1 MFGTPETQKAYEL
14 SYATFRVA
22 ALVRKPDLK
31 ERLERQAAIILE
43 RAASGDLAIGEPLE
57 TLRALIMLSEGI
69 GEIRY
74 VNAKVLLRELGNL
87 ERIVKAAAPPSPGYG
102 GQVEEFDIERMFSTT
117 ATGKAGV
124 EDSIRRIQERRK
136 EETHPS
142 PGFGG
147 QAEEAAR
154 HAPKVDSVVP
164 TNAVTN
170 PAKPETRQNGNGS
183 AKLTTSGNGN
193 GSASSPQGGN
203 GNGNGEARASA
214 IYAKIQR
221 GNASIKDLLA
231 EFNGVSERTLRYDL
245 QRLVEQGRI
254 ERVGSGGPGTYYRL
268 PAAAPLLVTP
278 SQPLISETTLH

>member
-1 MFGTPETQKAYEL
+1 MRTPMDSFFWCARACVGRGLQGCRVACTIAGTMFGAAETQKAYEL

-43 RAASGDLAIGEPLE
+43 RVASGDLAIGEPLE

-74 VNAKVLLRELGNL
+74 VNAKVLLRELGNP
-87 ERIVKAAAPPSPGYG
+87 ERMVKAAAPPSPGYG

-154 HAPKVDSVVP
+154 HAPKVDSVMP
-164 TNAVTN
+164 TNSVTN
-170 PAKPETRQNGNGS
+170 PAKPETRQNGNG
-183 AKLTTSGNGN
+183 
-193 GSASSPQGGN
+193 N
-203 GNGNGEARASA
+203 GNGNGEARAAA
-214 IYAKIQR
+214 IYTKVQL
-221 GNASIKDLLA
+221 GNVAIKDLLA
-231 EFNGVSERTLRYDL
+231 
-245 QRLVEQGRI
+245 
-254 ERVGSGGPGTYYRL
+254 
-268 PAAAPLLVTP
+268 
-278 SQPLISETTLH
+278 

>member
-1 MFGTPETQKAYEL
+1 MFGTPETQKTYEL

-43 RAASGDLAIGEPLE
+43 RVASGDLAIVEPLE

-87 ERIVKAAAPPSPGYG
+87 ERMVKAAAPPSPGYG
-102 GQVEEFDIERMFSTT
+102 GQGEEFDIERMFSTT

-136 EETHPS
+136 EE
-142 PGFGG
+142 
-147 QAEEAAR
+147 
-154 HAPKVDSVVP
+154 VDSVMPTSVATNPEKPAVP
-164 TNAVTN
+164 TGRQ
-170 PAKPETRQNGNGS
+170 ETRQNGNGS

-193 GSASSPQGGN
+193 GN
-203 GNGNGEARASA
+203 GNSEARASA
-214 IYAKIQR
+214 IYAKVQR
-221 GNASIKDLLA
+221 GNTSIKDLLA
-231 EFNGVSERTLRYDL
+231 EFGSASSPLGGVSERTLRYDL
-245 QRLVEQGRI
+245 QRLVEQGKV
-254 ERVGSGGPGTYYRL
+254 ERVGNGGPGTYYRL
-268 PAAAPLLVTP
+268 PTNPPLLAISP
-278 SQPLISETTLH
+278 QPLISETTIH

>member
-124 EDSIRRIQERRK
+124 EDSIRRIQERRGA
-136 EETHPS
+136 EI
-142 PGFGG
+142 
-147 QAEEAAR
+147 EEAAR
-154 HAPKVDSVVP
+154 HAHKVDSVVP
-164 TNAVTN
+164 TNSVTN